1 MPNFHTHL
9 HSDRSPRVDLFV
21 VGELNVDLILDQIQ
35 GLPELE
41 KEKIASGMTL
51 TLGSSSAILA
61 ANAASLGLK
70 VAFVGR
76 VGHDTFGSLCVDSLS
91 MRGVDTTHIITTDG
105 VQTGLTCIFTSGRK
119 RGMLTYPGAMERLT
133 ISDITDEMLLE
144 SRHLHLSSYYLQSG
158 LRADVARLFQRA
170 KDLHLTTSFDT
181 NWDPDDK
188 WDTDIYDVLPF
199 VDVFLPNDDEAMRI
213 SRKSTLD
220 EALEFLSSMCGV
232 VVATCGSKGIRA
244 RQSSKQFEIDG
255 LSLNTVD
262 AVGAGDTFNSGFL
275 SKYIHGAPLEDC
287 LRLGILSSA
296 FSTQYAGGTAAFDH
310 LDAFQAF
317 IKQHDLTMRVHD
329 TSIQTI

>member
-1 MPNFHTHL
+1 MPNIQPHL
-9 HSDRSPRVDLFV
+9 PSDRSPRVDLFV

-41 KEKIASGMTL
+41 KEKIAAGMTL

-61 ANAASLGLK
+61 ANAAALGLS
-70 VAFVGR
+70 VGFVGR
-76 VGHDTFGSLCVDSLS
+76 IGRDTFGTLCVDSLS
-91 MRGVDTTHIITTDG
+91 KRGVDTTHIIETDD
-105 VQTGLTCIFTSGRK
+105 VQTGLTCIFTSDRK
-119 RGMLTYPGAMERLT
+119 RGMITYPGAMEHLT
-133 ISDITDEMLLE
+133 INDITDDMLLN
-144 SRHLHLSSYYLQSG
+144 SRHLHLSSYYLQTG
-158 LRADVARLFQRA
+158 LRADVAGLFQRA

-181 NWDPDDK
+181 NWDPEDK
-188 WDTDIYDVLPF
+188 WDTDIYDVLRY

-244 RQSSKQFEIDG
+244 RQGSNVFSIDG
-255 LSLNTVD
+255 LSLTTVD

-275 SKYIHGAPLEDC
+275 SKFIPGAPLEEC
-287 LRLGILSSA
+287 LQMGILSSA

-310 LDAFQAF
+310 LDAFKTF
-317 IKQHDLTMRVHD
+317 IKTYDLTV
-329 TSIQTI
+329 QTI

>member
-1 MPNFHTHL
+1 MPNIQHHL
-9 HSDRSPRVDLFV
+9 PSDRSPRVDLFV

-41 KEKIASGMTL
+41 KEKIATGMTM

-61 ANAASLGLK
+61 ANAAALGLN

-76 VGHDTFGSLCVDSLS
+76 IGRDNFGSLCIDSLTK
-91 MRGVDTTHIITTDG
+91 RGVDTSYVLETDD

-119 RGMLTYPGAMERLT
+119 RGMITYPGAMERLT
-133 ISDITDEMLLE
+133 IADITDDMLMN
-144 SRHLHLSSYYLQSG
+144 SRHLHLSSYYLQTG
-158 LRADVARLFQRA
+158 LKADVARLFQRA

-181 NWDPDDK
+181 NWDPEDK
-188 WDTDIYDVLPF
+188 WDTDIYEVLRF

-220 EALEFLSSMCGV
+220 EALEFLSTMCGV

-244 RQSSKQFEIDG
+244 RQGANTFEIEG
-255 LSLNTVD
+255 LQLKTVD

-275 SKYIHGAPLEDC
+275 SKYIHGAPLEEC
-287 LRLGILSSA
+287 LQMGILSSA

-310 LDAFQAF
+310 LDAFHTF
-317 IKQHDLTMRVHD
+317 IKQHELTVL
-329 TSIQTI
+329 SI